1 MASLR
6 RYLVRRGIQG
16 VITIF
21 VVTIIIFLLFQA
33 LPGGPLA
40 AYTQDPTC
48 QAPCRAQ
55 LRIQFGLDQP
65 WYVQLWIFLGNMF
78 TFNFG
83 RSFSEGRPVSE
94 ILAIALPRTLFLF
107 GGALIAEYLVGI
119 AIGRFIAWHRGKTEG
134 LAIVSSLFFYNM
146 PSFWIG
152 LILLWAFGF
161 AIPIF
166 PLNGYSDPTW
176 TAQHFPSL
184 ARGSFLFQA
193 ADIVMHGAL
202 PMLALVLIS
211 AAGTILL
218 MQTSMLEVLG
228 EDFILTARA
237 KGLSARKVRNRHVAR
252 NAYLPIVTTLAIS
265 LGFVIGGAIILEQVF
280 SYYGMG
286 WYLLQSIFKQDNM
299 LAGAILYLISVLVI
313 LGNIVADILY
323 GVLDPRVRL

>member
-1 MASLR
+1 LASLR
-6 RYLVRRGIQG
+6 RYLIRRAIQG

-21 VVTIIIFLLFQA
+21 VVTIIIFFLFQA

-48 QAPCRAQ
+48 KEAC
-55 LRIQFGLDQP
+55 RIQLASLFGLDKP

-78 TFNFG
+78 TLNFG
-83 RSFSEGRPVSE
+83 RSFSEGKPVAAV
-94 ILAIALPRTLFLF
+94 LATALPRTLFLF
-107 GGALIAEYLVGI
+107 GGALIVEYVLGI
-119 AIGRFIAWHRGKTEG
+119 FVGRFIAWHRGKVEG
-134 LAIVSSLFFYNM
+134 GTVVTSLFFYNM

-161 AIPIF
+161 VLPWF

-176 TAQHFPSL
+176 TSQHFPSL
-184 ARGSFLFQA
+184 APGSALFQI
-193 ADIVMHGAL
+193 ADIVMHGVL
-202 PMLALVLIS
+202 PMFALVLIS

-237 KGLSARKVRNRHVAR
+237 KGLSARKVRNRHAAR

-286 WYLLQSIFKQDNM
+286 WYLLQSILRQDNM
-299 LAGAILYLISVLVI
+299 LAGAILYLISILVI
-313 LGNIVADILY
+313 LGNIVADVLY
-323 GVLDPRVRL
+323 GVLDPRVRI